1 MSERSDRLAAAF
13 AALNGGDASA
23 FRDLFAADA
32 QWLGIPGSGFE
43 GETPT

>member
-1 MSERSDRLAAAF
+1 MSERKERLTEAF
-13 AALNGGDASA
+13 AALDRGDISV
-23 FRDLFAADA
+23 FRELFVEDA